1 MKIVGIIIESNPFH
15 KGHEYLIKKVM
26 SELKPDL
33 MVALSSGYFTMRG
46 EISLLNKINKTKI
59 LLNSGFDLVIDFPLY
74 DLLNSSDYFGEN
86 ALRILNDVGITDLA
100 FGIEHENI
108 TILEN
113 IVNLMDSSSFND
125 LFREKLNTNISY
137 KKAFEETIK
146 SITNLD
152 QNLIDITMKSNNTL
166 ALSYIK
172 AIKKYP
178 HIKPYAIKRHGNFEE
193 NTSLE
198 SFPSGTALRDNY
210 LQNKNISKY
219 LPYDTSLLS
228 DLSLYDIRLKTL
240 FDSLTL
246 KKANH
251 FQELLH
257 INEGIENY
265 ILKNYDFKL
274 SIDENLNNLSSK
286 TYSKSRLRRTLL
298 SMILEIPKNI
308 NTNQQTI
315 RILGFTKK
323 GESYLK
329 HINGNLIMNIAKQS
343 NDIIQLE
350 LRSSKLYDILT
361 NQSNY
366 KEEFKF
372 PLKGE

>member
-108 TILEN
+108 SILEN

-125 LFREKLNTNISY
+125 SFREKLNTNISY

-146 SITNLD
+146 SMTNLD
-152 QNLIDITMKSNNTL
+152 QNLIEITMKSNNTL

-178 HIKPYAIKRHGNFEE
+178 HIKPYAIKRQGNFEE

-198 SFPSGTALRDNY
+198 SFPSGTALRNNY

-274 SIDENLNNLSSK
+274 SVDENLNNLSNK

>member
-15 KGHEYLIKKVM
+15 KGHEYLIKKVI

-33 MVALSSGYFTMRG
+33 LVALSSGYFTMRG

-108 TILEN
+108 SILEN

-125 LFREKLNTNISY
+125 SFREKLNTNISY

-152 QNLIDITMKSNNTL
+152 QNLIEITMKSNNTL

-193 NTSLE
+193 NSSLE

-246 KKANH
+246 KKANQ

-265 ILKNYDFKL
+265 ILKNYDLKL
-274 SIDENLNNLSSK
+274 SVDENLNNLSNK

-298 SMILEIPKNI
+298 SMILEMPKNI
-308 NTNQQTI
+308 KPNQQTI

-329 HINGNLIMNIAKQS
+329 HINGHLIMNIAKQS

>member
-108 TILEN
+108 SILEN

-125 LFREKLNTNISY
+125 SFREKLNTNISY

-146 SITNLD
+146 SITILD
-152 QNLIDITMKSNNTL
+152 QNLIEMTMKSNNTL

-246 KKANH
+246 KNANH

-274 SIDENLNNLSSK
+274 SVDENLNNLSNK

-350 LRSSKLYDILT
+350 LRSCKLYDILT

>member
-108 TILEN
+108 SILEN

-125 LFREKLNTNISY
+125 SFREKLNTNISY
-137 KKAFEETIK
+137 KKAFEETLK
-146 SITNLD
+146 SMTNLD
-152 QNLIDITMKSNNTL
+152 QNLIEITMKSNNTL

-178 HIKPYAIKRHGNFEE
+178 HIKPYAIKRYGNFEE

-198 SFPSGTALRDNY
+198 SFPSGTALRNNY

-228 DLSLYDIRLKTL
+228 DLSLYDIRVKTL

-274 SIDENLNNLSSK
+274 SVDENLNNLSNK

>member
-1 MKIVGIIIESNPFH
+1 
-15 KGHEYLIKKVM
+15 M

-59 LLNSGFDLVIDFPLY
+59 LLDSGFDLVIDFPLY

-100 FGIEHENI
+100 FGIEHEDI
-108 TILEN
+108 SILEN

-125 LFREKLNTNISY
+125 SFREKLNTNVSY

-152 QNLIDITMKSNNTL
+152 QNLIEITMKSNNTL

-178 HIKPYAIKRHGNFEE
+178 HIKPYAIKRHGSFEE
-193 NTSLE
+193 NSSLE

-228 DLSLYDIRLKTL
+228 DLSLYDKRLKTL

-246 KKANH
+246 KKANQ

-265 ILKNYDFKL
+265 ILKNYDLKL
-274 SIDENLNNLSSK
+274 SVDENLNNLSNK

-308 NTNQQTI
+308 NPIQQTI

-329 HINGNLIMNIAKQS
+329 HINGNLIINIAKQS

-366 KEEFKF
+366 KEEFKC

>member
-108 TILEN
+108 SILEN
-113 IVNLMDSSSFND
+113 IVNIMDSSSFNA

-152 QNLIDITMKSNNTL
+152 QNLIEITMKANNTL

-172 AIKKYP
+172 AIKNYP
-178 HIKPYAIKRHGNFEE
+178 HIKPYAIKRQGNFEE
-193 NTSLE
+193 NSSLE
-198 SFPSGTALRDNY
+198 SFPSGTALRNNY

-274 SIDENLNNLSSK
+274 SVDENLNNLSNK

>member
-108 TILEN
+108 SILEN
-113 IVNLMDSSSFND
+113 IVDLMDSSSFND

-152 QNLIDITMKSNNTL
+152 QNLIEITMKSNNTL
-166 ALSYIK
+166 ALSYMK

-178 HIKPYAIKRHGNFEE
+178 HIKPYAIKRQGNFEE

-198 SFPSGTALRDNY
+198 SFPSGTALRNNY

-228 DLSLYDIRLKTL
+228 DLSLYDTRLKTL

-274 SIDENLNNLSSK
+274 SVDENLNNLSNK

-298 SMILEIPKNI
+298 SIILEIPKNI

>member
-15 KGHEYLIKKVM
+15 KGHEYLIQKVM

-108 TILEN
+108 SILEN

-125 LFREKLNTNISY
+125 SFREKLNTNISY

-152 QNLIDITMKSNNTL
+152 QNLIEITMKSNNTL

-193 NTSLE
+193 NSSLE

-210 LQNKNISKY
+210 LQNQNISKY

-246 KKANH
+246 KKANQ

-265 ILKNYDFKL
+265 ILKNYDLKL
-274 SIDENLNNLSSK
+274 SVDENLNNLSNK

-308 NTNQQTI
+308 NPNQQSI